1 MNGLKGLIFAAVMTV
16 LMLTVAAFARDRNR
30 HGVVIPET
38 VQVGTSRLAPGVYTM
53 EWAESGST
61 AKVTFVQNGKSVA
74 QVPAKVVTL
83 DRPAQTDS
91 VTVKTGSGNT
101 EALEQ
106 VEFGGFKEAFS
117 FSDTPSGE

>member
-1 MNGLKGLIFAAVMTV
+1 
-16 LMLTVAAFARDRNR
+16 
-30 HGVVIPET
+30 
-38 VQVGTSRLAPGVYTM
+38 
-53 EWAESGST
+53 
-61 AKVTFVQNGKSVA
+61 
-74 QVPAKVVTL
+74 
-83 DRPAQTDS
+83 